1 MKTYA
6 VTSGKGGVG
15 KTNIS
20 ANLAI
25 ALAERSQKVLVF
37 DADIGLANLDVIL
50 GIKCPYKLQH
60 VLMNE
65 KRLSEIIQKGPGG
78 IQFVAGGSGIESLVE
93 MDGPAGDIFLSEL
106 VQIEEE
112 NDILIFD
119 TGAGLDENVMKFLS
133 VADEILL
140 VITPDPASMTDSYA
154 TAKAIFKRKPM
165 ASIKVIM
172 NMVDDEAEAKAVY
185 ARMNSVCQEFIGRS
199 LGFAGYVRMDSKAT
213 AYIRQRK
220 PFIIGDPRLD
230 ASQDVARMAARLLGD
245 VYIASGQSLADRI
258 RNLYR
263 KTVAVRGLI
272 EVGGVLEKIGLR

>member
-15 KTNIS
+15 KTNLS

-25 ALAERSQKVLVF
+25 ALASRSQRVLVF

-50 GIKCPYKLQH
+50 GIKSQFKLQH
-60 VLMNE
+60 VLLNE

-78 IQFVAGGSGIESLVE
+78 IQFVAGGSGIESLVQ
-93 MDGPAGDIFLSEL
+93 MDGPAGDIFLSEISEL
-106 VQIEEE
+106 EAN
-112 NDILIFD
+112 NDVLIFD

-165 ASIKVIM
+165 ACIKVIM

-199 LGFAGYVRMDSKAT
+199 LGFAGYVRMDPKAT
-213 AYIRQRK
+213 TYIRQRK

-230 ASQDVARMAARLLGD
+230 ASQDITRMASRLLGD
-245 VYIASGQSLADRI
+245 VYIPTGQTLADRL

-263 KTVAVRGLI
+263 KTTAVRGLI
-272 EVGGVLEKIGLR
+272 ETSGVLEKIGLR